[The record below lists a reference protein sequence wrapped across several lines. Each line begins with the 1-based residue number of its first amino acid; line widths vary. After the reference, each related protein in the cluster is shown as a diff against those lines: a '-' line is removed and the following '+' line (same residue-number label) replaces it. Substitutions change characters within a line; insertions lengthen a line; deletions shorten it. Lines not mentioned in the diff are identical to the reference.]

1 MSYDPEI
8 YINHFKKVLASIDE
22 DEMTEYD
29 HNIRRF
35 IERNDTNVVNES
47 EPIPSELRVSTMSA
61 KCKITHE
68 IMMERFIT
76 YIYNKILEHKDD
88 TPYTY
93 PFIGVK
99 YRDIE
104 RR

>member
-35 IERNDTNVVNES
+35 IERNDTEVVDDC
-47 EPIPSELRVSTMSA
+47 EPTPSELRVSTMSA

-76 YIYNKILEHKDD
+76 YIYNKIQSINDEISPLC
-88 TPYTY
+88 
-93 PFIGVK
+93 
-99 YRDIE
+99 
-104 RR
+104 